1 MIVIFASARS
11 ASTTLLKMIGNLN
24 YEPFMPFKLSTSS
37 VSTRSPSFKEID
49 TVLDR
54 ISKSNQIGFKHIDT
68 QMSVKCNL
76 YLIEQLYNKYN
87 AKIIFIYRKNE
98 KGRLLSEIVARYSK
112 QWHNQTVFKT
122 VPAIS
127 QDYFNFH
134 LSMHNKLT
142 ILYYSYIYLLF
153 EEIDFFKKKT
163 FFFQKVKLS
172 LSNNFIT
179 NPIDSEQNP
188 SPTNFFLMFTEKMND
203 ELYLQKLEI
212 FLENIKLN
220 KTYLSNKS
228 NYPTNKKL
236 CLIEN
241 INSFYPNLTPISYK
255 EKFKTNKNLKDYN
268 KFIKLENKYL
278 KKFK

>member
-1 MIVIFASARS
+1 
-11 ASTTLLKMIGNLN
+11 
-24 YEPFMPFKLSTSS
+24 
-37 VSTRSPSFKEID
+37 
-49 TVLDR
+49 
-54 ISKSNQIGFKHIDT
+54 
-68 QMSVKCNL
+68 
-76 YLIEQLYNKYN
+76 
-87 AKIIFIYRKNE
+87 
-98 KGRLLSEIVARYSK
+98 
-112 QWHNQTVFKT
+112 
-122 VPAIS
+122 
-127 QDYFNFH
+127 
-134 LSMHNKLT
+134 
-142 ILYYSYIYLLF
+142 
-153 EEIDFFKKKT
+153 
-163 FFFQKVKLS
+163 
-172 LSNNFIT
+172 
-179 NPIDSEQNP
+179 
-188 SPTNFFLMFTEKMND
+188 MFTEKMND